1 MKRRFLAALSV
12 VLILAVVF
20 FTSWFYVCGREIACM
35 QAVSDQYTC
44 FVDKTNDNLSN
55 PTTYTLTNDQI
66 LQLKELV
73 LSSRFLRRLSHSYT
87 YKGLHDTYSLV
98 LELESSQG
106 KQEDF
111 IQIFIVEDLYISLS
125 APYTHERLTLK
136 ILDPQ
141 FCDELEAIL
150 LGT

>member
-12 VLILAVVF
+12 ILILAVVF
-20 FTSWFYVCGREIACM
+20 FTSWFYVGGREIACM
-35 QAVSDQYTC
+35 KAVSDQYTC
-44 FVDKTNDNLSN
+44 FVDKTHDNLSN
-55 PTTYTLTNDQI
+55 PTTHTLTKDQI

-73 LSSRFLRRLSHSYT
+73 LSSRFLRRMSHSYT

-111 IQIFIVEDLYISLS
+111 IQIFIVEDLYISIS
-125 APYTHERLTLK
+125 APYTNERLTLK

>member
-1 MKRRFLAALSV
+1 MKRKFMAALSV
-12 VLILAVVF
+12 ILILAVVF
-20 FTSWFYVCGREIACM
+20 FTSWFYVGGREIACM

-55 PTTYTLTNDQI
+55 PTTHTLTKDQI

-73 LSSRFLRRLSHSYT
+73 LSSRFLRRMSHSYT
-87 YKGLHDTYSLV
+87 YTGMCDTYSLV
-98 LELESSQG
+98 LEREDSQG
-106 KQEDF
+106 KQVDF
-111 IQIFIVEDLYISLS
+111 IQIFIVEDLYISIS

-136 ILDPQ
+136 LLDPQ
-141 FCDELEAIL
+141 FCEELETIL